1 MYKTLQ
7 RTKNSM
13 TADTAWIRNERFNVQ
28 FMLKLNKDKN
38 FLRKPNLRKAQN
50 WLRPLKNSE
59 VEHCSLSKNFALL
72 HV

>member
-28 FMLKLNKDKN
+28 FMLKTKTFYEKEH
-38 FLRKPNLRKAQN
+38 KPNLRKAQN

-59 VEHCSLSKNFALL
+59 VEHCSLS
-72 HV
+72 

>member
-13 TADTAWIRNERFNVQ
+13 TADTAWIRKERFNVQ

-38 FLRKPNLRKAQN
+38 FLRKGT
-50 WLRPLKNSE
+50 
-59 VEHCSLSKNFALL
+59 
-72 HV
+72 